1 MSTKPAY
8 IFAKAQASAFTGGIT
23 DYLIMLVCT
32 ELLAIHYTVSIV
44 LGGIIGAIINF
55 SVNRYWAF
63 QSRQSTVQR
72 QLSKFITVVAG
83 SILLKSSG
91 TYFLTNWLS
100 VDYKI
105 SRVIIDIIVSLG
117 FNFTLQKYWVFNK
130 KGDPKVVFA
139 DQN

>member
-1 MSTKPAY
+1 MSTKPVY
-8 IFAKAQASAFTGGIT
+8 IFARAQASAFTGGMT

-44 LGGIIGAIINF
+44 LGGIVGAIVNF

-91 TYFLTNWLS
+91 TYFFTNWLS
-100 VDYKI
+100 IDYKI
-105 SRVIIDIIVSLG
+105 SRVMIDIIVSLG

>member
-8 IFAKAQASAFTGGIT
+8 IFAKAQASAFTGGIA

-44 LGGIIGAIINF
+44 LGGIIGAIVNF

-72 QLSKFITVVAG
+72 QLSKFIAVVAG

-91 TYFLTNWLS
+91 TYFFTNWLS

-105 SRVIIDIIVSLG
+105 SRVVIDIIVSLG

>member
-1 MSTKPAY
+1 MSTKPVY
-8 IFAKAQASAFTGGIT
+8 IFARAQASAFTGGIT

-44 LGGIIGAIINF
+44 LGGIIGAIVNF

-91 TYFLTNWLS
+91 TYFFTNWLS
-100 VDYKI
+100 VDYRI
-105 SRVIIDIIVSLG
+105 SRVVIDIIVSLG

>member
-1 MSTKPAY
+1 MSTKPVY
-8 IFAKAQASAFTGGIT
+8 IFARAQASAFTGGIT
-23 DYLIMLVCT
+23 DYLVMLVCT
-32 ELLAIHYTVSIV
+32 ELLTIHYTVSIV
-44 LGGIIGAIINF
+44 LGGIIGAIVNF
-55 SVNRYWAF
+55 SVNRHWSF
-63 QSRQSTVQR
+63 QSRQATVQR

-91 TYFLTNWLS
+91 TYFFTNWLS
-100 VDYKI
+100 VDYKV
-105 SRVIIDIIVSLG
+105 SRVVIDIIVSLG